1 MSEEWNEAII
11 QDLDFLRE
19 AGLIEVMGI
28 TDDGEWLYGLTKT
41 TLEFME
47 KSSDSFDPYEAMST
61 LLQEAHKNESSKD
74 TEEGSD

>member
-28 TDDGEWLYGLTKT
+28 TDDGEWLYGLSKT

-61 LLQEAHKNESSKD
+61 LLEEANRNKEEKN

>member
-11 QDLDFLRE
+11 KDLDFLRD
-19 AGLIEVMGI
+19 AGLIEIVGI
-28 TDDGEWLYGLTKT
+28 NDDGEWLYGLSKT

-61 LLQEAHKNESSKD
+61 LLDEANRNKEEKN
-74 TEEGSD
+74 TEEESE

>member
-11 QDLDFLRE
+11 KDLDFLRD
-19 AGLIEVMGI
+19 AGLIEIVGI
-28 TDDGEWLYGLTKT
+28 TDDGEWLYGLSKT

-61 LLQEAHKNESSKD
+61 LLDEANRNKEEKN
-74 TEEGSD
+74 TEEESE